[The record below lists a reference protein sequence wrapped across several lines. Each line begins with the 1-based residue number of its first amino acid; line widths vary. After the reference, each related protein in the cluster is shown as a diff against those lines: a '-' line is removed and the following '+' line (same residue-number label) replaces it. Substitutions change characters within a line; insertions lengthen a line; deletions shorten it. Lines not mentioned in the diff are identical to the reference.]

1 MDFCQKY
8 CVAIDWTAPA
18 LTHECRRQLPVASRV
33 PVTSA
38 FVLGP
43 AGGDTALL
51 VFVSYFKVQSPSAI
65 PPKDTAAASWLH
77 AAAAAVLNRRFLK
90 VLLGYFRL

>member
-1 MDFCQKY
+1 M
-8 CVAIDWTAPA
+8 
-18 LTHECRRQLPVASRV
+18 HGCRRQLPVASRV

-43 AGGDTALL
+43 AGGDMALL

-77 AAAAAVLNRRFLK
+77 AAVLNTRFLK